1 MDGSLKDG
9 PSAKPKAGCQVRLFS
24 SQEIPPAVAFTE
36 PQRAASPLLSPGAL
50 HRAAGEEIKVSYQVL
65 DKGKKGRKRS
75 KKSAS
80 QGPAPT
86 VLQDG
91 PAEKSRRVVHVAGT
105 PMICEPLLSVA
116 TPHMRS
122 VHYACLDIEKRRIR
136 EKDESYLVFKVKV
149 PDVPGFVRDFPGE
162 VFYLSHTDMG
172 VQRHSRLIRRPR
184 RRGSFFPWR

>member
-1 MDGSLKDG
+1 M
-9 PSAKPKAGCQVRLFS
+9 
-24 SQEIPPAVAFTE
+24 
-36 PQRAASPLLSPGAL
+36 LSPGAL
-50 HRAAGEEIKVSYQVL
+50 HMAANEEIKVPYKVL

-162 VFYLSHTDMG
+162 VFYLRHTDIFDMLQG
-172 VQRHSRLIRRPR
+172 SRGCTIPLSGCSRSTLPCRSLETRPR
-184 RRGSFFPWR
+184 TSR